1 MPPSDPRAQP
11 RIPLGAYGHLLAIY
25 LIWGS
30 TYLASKICLSGP
42 HAMSVMQLQITRE
55 MVGAVILGGL
65 TLLRYGW
72 PAGVR
77 GLDIGLCMFC
87 GVLLWCGGNTLATAC
102 APYTS
107 SGFIVMAMG
116 VIPLWT
122 ALFDSLFGG
131 GAISRRMVLS
141 LLTGLAGLAMVV
153 WPSFHGGQA
162 GAGQGHPLVL
172 MLVLQLGAMSW
183 AAGTVLQRPLA
194 ARFPGGLVAA
204 GQLATGAVGLSCVAL
219 VLHDVP
225 HFDLA
230 PRQWSA
236 LAFLLLFGSVIA
248 PGSYVA
254 VVRTFRPE
262 IASTF
267 AYVNPIVGVCLG
279 SLILGE
285 RPALLSLVGM
295 AIILGSVALLLLPP
309 RLLAFRGLGRN
320 KTA

>member
-1 MPPSDPRAQP
+1 M
-11 RIPLGAYGHLLAIY
+11 GAYGHLVAIY

-42 HAMSVMQLQITRE
+42 HAMSVLQLQITRE
-55 MVGAVILGGL
+55 IIGASVLGAL
-65 TLLRYGW
+65 SLLRHGW

-77 GLDIGLCMFC
+77 GRDIGLCLFC

-102 APYTS
+102 ARYTS

-131 GAISRRMVLS
+131 GRISRRMVLS

-153 WPSFHGGQA
+153 WPTFHGGQA
-162 GAGQGHPLVL
+162 GNGQGHPLL
-172 MLVLQLGAMSW
+172 IMLVLQLGAMSW

-194 ARFPGGLVAA
+194 ARFPGGLIASA
-204 GQLATGAVGLSCVAL
+204 QLATGAVGLSCVAL
-219 VLHDVP
+219 AIHDVP
-225 HFDLA
+225 HFDVG
-230 PRQWSA
+230 PQQWGA
-236 LAFLLLFGSVIA
+236 LAFLVLFGSVIA
-248 PGSYVA
+248 PSSYVA

-295 AIILGSVALLLLPP
+295 VVILGSVALLLLPT
-309 RLLAFRGLGRN
+309 RLNIFGGAGRR